1 MQPFTLPDFYVPYPA
16 RLNPHLETART
27 HTKAWADGMGMLDPE
42 LGVWDERQLDAMD
55 YGLMCAY
62 THPDAP
68 AAELDLITDWYVWV
82 FFFDDHFLEVFKR
95 SGDIDGAKDYL
106 DRLRAFMPADP
117 AAPMPE
123 PVNPVERGLAD
134 LWIRTVPD
142 MSVDWRVRF
151 AESTKNLLDES
162 LWELSNIN
170 AGRVANPM
178 EYIEMRRR
186 VGGAPWSANLVEHA
200 VGAEVPAR
208 VAGTRPL
215 CVLRDTFSD
224 AVHLRNDL
232 FSYQREVEEEGEL
245 SNGVLVFERFL
256 GYGTQQAADAVN
268 DLLTSRLHQFENTT
282 LTELPPLFEEHAL
295 DPAERLAVLAYV
307 KGLQDWQSGG
317 HEWHMRSS
325 RYMNGGGASGGP
337 ALEVPVLSV
346 PVLGGPT
353 GLGTS
358 SAQIRLAAG
367 LTGPGGPRSHTHVP
381 YRDVGPLPRPD
392 FRMPYA
398 VRVNPHVDA
407 ARRESV
413 EWAGRVGFHDPLP
426 QMLGRPLWSR
436 RRNTGFD
443 FALCAAGIDPDADVG
458 ELILSAEWLTWGTY
472 ADDYFPAVFGPA
484 RDVGGARVFLER
496 LPAFMPL
503 DLGATPEPV
512 NPVERGL
519 ADLWARTA
527 EPMTD
532 GGRAVFREAVES
544 MTDSWLWELANH
556 TQNRVPDPI
565 DYMEMRRRTFGSDM
579 TRALAR
585 LARGR
590 DLPRDVYQTRT
601 VLGLENSAADYA
613 CLLNDVFSYQKEIQ
627 FEGELHNCVLVV
639 QSFFGCEE
647 RQAAAIVNDL
657 MDSRM
662 RQFEHLVAAE
672 LPAFFDDHDLDG
684 EARDALTAYVEELKD
699 WMAAILLWHEKTSR
713 YVESELVHVPRAPGD
728 FGAGDWSGGPT
739 GLGTA
744 SARIAAA
751 VGSAV
756 YG

>member
-27 HTKAWADGMGMLDPE
+27 HTKAWAGDMGMLDPE

-68 AAELDLITDWYVWV
+68 APELDLITDWYVWV
-82 FFFDDHFLEVFKR
+82 FFFDDHFLEIFKR
-95 SGDIDGAKDYL
+95 SGDIDGAKEYL

-117 AAPMPE
+117 AAAMPE

-134 LWIRTVPD
+134 LWTRTIPD

-200 VGAEVPAR
+200 VGAEIPAR

-215 CVLRDTFSD
+215 CVLRDAFSD

-245 SNGVLVFERFL
+245 SNGVLVFEKFL
-256 GYGTQQAADAVN
+256 GYEPQRAADAVN
-268 DLLTSRLHQFENTT
+268 DLLTSRLHQFENTA
-282 LTELPPLFEEHAL
+282 LTELSPLFEEHAL
-295 DPAERLAVLAYV
+295 DPAERLALLVYV

-325 RYMNGGGASGGP
+325 RYMNGGGSASGGH
-337 ALEVPVLSV
+337 
-346 PVLGGPT
+346 VLGGPT

-358 SAQIRLAAG
+358 SARISLTSG

-381 YRDVGPLPRPD
+381 YQDVGPLPGPG

-398 VRVNPHVDA
+398 VRLNPHLDA
-407 ARRESV
+407 ARRESI
-413 EWAGRVGFHDPLP
+413 EWAGRMGFYDPLP
-426 QMLGRPLWSR
+426 QTPGRALWSR

-443 FALCAAGIDPDADVG
+443 FALCAAGIDPDAGTG
-458 ELILSAEWLTWGTY
+458 ELTLSAEWLTWGTY
-472 ADDYFPAVFGPA
+472 ADDYFPAVFGAA
-484 RDVGGARVFLER
+484 RDMGGARVFNER

-503 DLGATPEPV
+503 DLGATPEPA

-527 EPMTD
+527 APMTPD
-532 GGRAVFREAVES
+532 GRALFRSAVES
-544 MTDSWLWELANH
+544 MTESWLWELANH
-556 TQNRVPDPI
+556 IQNRIPDPI
-565 DYMEMRRRTFGSDM
+565 DYMEMRRRTFGTDL

-585 LARGR
+585 LAHGH
-590 DLPRDVYQTRT
+590 DLPRDIYQTRT
-601 VLGLENSAADYA
+601 VLGLENSAADYC

-639 QSFFGCEE
+639 QSFFGCDE
-647 RQAAAIVNDL
+647 RRAAVIVSDL
-657 MDSRM
+657 MASRM

-672 LPAFFDDHDLDG
+672 LPVLFDDHDLDG

-713 YVESELVHVPRAPGD
+713 YVESELVHVPGALGAPDTSRG
-728 FGAGDWSGGPT
+728 GSTGGWIGGPT

-744 SARIAAA
+744 SARIAAPA
-751 VGSAV
+751 RSAV